1 MLRVILT
8 FLWFIFAATSAQAFC
23 GGSAMLAQLH
33 DAYRAMIKE
42 DPPVRL
48 RAAQTLLVITGG
60 NAKALARQVAKSG
73 LKVDPER
80 LDTVMQNGS
89 SLAYQ
94 ILTRAGL
101 PADLAVPENDVS
113 WLNSLI
119 SHSDCGNT
127 LRYAAADTSYS
138 SGTQAQEEKNP
149 YGLYDL
155 EMLFASTALVGVVF
169 GMIRYKKSHDRRRR
183 IVQRMPR
190 KTISA
195 EFEIMFTNPEGDM
208 AQSKAKALDISI
220 GGMKLDWPNNNVSKG
235 SALTIHLPMGPRLAT
250 IMWANTF
257 YAGIMFEEFLS
268 SEDIKSIEDLGET

>member
-1 MLRVILT
+1 
-8 FLWFIFAATSAQAFC
+8 
-23 GGSAMLAQLH
+23 
-33 DAYRAMIKE
+33 
-42 DPPVRL
+42 
-48 RAAQTLLVITGG
+48 
-60 NAKALARQVAKSG
+60 
-73 LKVDPER
+73 
-80 LDTVMQNGS
+80 
-89 SLAYQ
+89 
-94 ILTRAGL
+94 
-101 PADLAVPENDVS
+101 
-113 WLNSLI
+113 
-119 SHSDCGNT
+119 
-127 LRYAAADTSYS
+127 
-138 SGTQAQEEKNP
+138 
-149 YGLYDL
+149 
-155 EMLFASTALVGVVF
+155 MLFASTALVGVVF

>member
-1 MLRVILT
+1 
-8 FLWFIFAATSAQAFC
+8 
-23 GGSAMLAQLH
+23 MLAQLH